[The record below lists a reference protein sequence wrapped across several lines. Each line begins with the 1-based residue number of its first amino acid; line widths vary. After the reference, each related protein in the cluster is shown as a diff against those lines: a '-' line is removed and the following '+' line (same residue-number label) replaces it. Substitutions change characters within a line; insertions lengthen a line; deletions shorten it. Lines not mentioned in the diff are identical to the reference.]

1 MPNATT
7 TAKRLADMT
16 REKRRIYVQTHNS
29 IWKKKGVMKMFKC
42 IDTEMLGGEESLKTH
57 YLMLEAILKE
67 NQDQVNRT
75 M

>member
-1 MPNATT
+1 
-7 TAKRLADMT
+7 
-16 REKRRIYVQTHNS
+16 
-29 IWKKKGVMKMFKC
+29 MFKC

-75 M
+75 MQFQEIIVFGLYKKPNPDSLAYNTSNYK